1 MSRKEPRPT
10 VSRARGTDSWERAG
24 EPERGPVFPAR
35 VGKRAGQAKRPAN
48 SYADRLRRDLFRAGV
63 CRLPPVQVPAPK
75 PGQRTDL
82 GKAAGGTKLAA
93 DPRDPL
99 YFETATTLPVDFH
112 SFRRAFNTAL
122 AEAGVNV
129 QHAMHLA
136 SHADAKVHSR
146 YVMSTRAMRTVP
158 NAALPRLPLGVL
170 REAWD
175 RGPIVTDRDDS
186 RRPPPPGSAQL
197 RGIVVGAIGIEP
209 TTPTVSTRPDGTQ
222 TQALRALATRRTAR
236 ATLVTPLVSPCR
248 RMIRPNRHR
257 FSWRRRPV
265 SLPMSKRSWI
275 GGWRRIRHQASRH
288 PRPAR
293 PPYPTMAHRRHGVR
307 PKGHPRALR
316 NRSGSRT
323 PRNPRA
329 TSCATWSVRSS
340 PRRLRAG
347 TRRRSCWPTEQV
359 GPRREIL
366 VDRRACLRDSVREV
380 APEIHRPSAAR
391 VLRVAARSRRGG

>member
-175 RGPIVTDRDDS
+175 RGPVVTDRDDS

-209 TTPTVSTRPDGTQ
+209 TTPTVSTRRDGTQ
-222 TQALRALATRRTAR
+222 TLALRALATRRTAR
-236 ATLVTPLVSPCR
+236 STLLMPLVPPCR
-248 RMIRPNRHR
+248 RMIRLNRHR
-257 FSWRRRPV
+257 FARRTRRV
-265 SLPMSKRSWI
+265 STSRSSRAGV
-275 GGWRRIRHQASRH
+275 GG
-288 PRPAR
+288 R
-293 PPYPTMAHRRHGVR
+293 PPVGR
-307 PKGHPRALR
+307 PSA
-316 NRSGSRT
+316 
-323 PRNPRA
+323 
-329 TSCATWSVRSS
+329 
-340 PRRLRAG
+340 
-347 TRRRSCWPTEQV
+347 
-359 GPRREIL
+359 GPRR
-366 VDRRACLRDSVREV
+366 RA
-380 APEIHRPSAAR
+380 AAR
-391 VLRVAARSRRGG
+391 RQTVTRPPRGTRLPRHP